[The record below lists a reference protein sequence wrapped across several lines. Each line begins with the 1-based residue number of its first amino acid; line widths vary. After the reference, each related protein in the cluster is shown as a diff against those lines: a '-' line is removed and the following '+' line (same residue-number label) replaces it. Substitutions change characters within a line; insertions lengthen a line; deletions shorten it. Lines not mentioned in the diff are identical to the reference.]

1 MARWP
6 LRYAALPDPDYR
18 LLTQLHIYVYI
29 YFVTAPD
36 SHSVSK
42 PVRVPVTRVLHYVS
56 NYFFWFLRHSDF
68 EKIVGKRRTDGVQH
82 FIAPIQ
88 VYFAGEAA
96 QQECVL
102 AAGASRCTNTMC
114 NECYFCAI

>member
-68 EKIVGKRRTDGVQH
+68 EKIVGKRRTDGQT
-82 FIAPIQ
+82 
-88 VYFAGEAA
+88 
-96 QQECVL
+96 ECNT
-102 AAGASRCTNTMC
+102 SSPRYRCTLPARRRSKNVC
-114 NECYFCAI
+114 LLLVLRAVQI